1 MSRRAW
7 IALIVGFVALVG
19 LSMMPAPPRG
29 PTLLSREA
37 HGLALL
43 GRYLEAEGVPVI
55 GWDRPLAE
63 LPGGRG
69 LLLIGTPLRMRFTA
83 DDEQAL
89 RRYLLTGG
97 SVAVLLQGNPGVS
110 EMALLSTLG
119 LSPALGDLPASAEDL
134 GTAMRSLS
142 EPVVLTPSR
151 PGDPPMSLLQPS
163 FWLRAG
169 LEDEV
174 RYTWPNGQA
183 AVSLH
188 RPEAAALGAT
198 VLVLPHASLV
208 TNAGLRDNL
217 AALLPLFEEMGAG
230 ERLIV
235 DHVHQ
240 GILAPES
247 GAAAPSTLPMDLL
260 LSHLAAIYVALV
272 WSVARRFGPQLLAPP
287 PARSSQVRDLRVLAA
302 LHQRGGHVSAAAARL
317 LTDLSTLSRGR
328 ARPLLTEAG
337 VDLAPTTDAGLLALT
352 QAVAALQRD
361 KRL

>member
-1 MSRRAW
+1 MDILSSMANLAGYKATINAFYRIGRLSRSSVTAGGT
-7 IALIVGFVALVG
+7 IAAAKVFVIGCGVAG
-19 LSMMPAPPRG
+19 LSAVA
-29 PTLLSREA
+29 TA
-37 HGLALL
+37 H
-43 GRYLEAEGVPVI
+43 
-55 GWDRPLAE
+55 
-63 LPGGRG
+63 
-69 LLLIGTPLRMRFTA
+69 
-83 DDEQAL
+83 
-89 RRYLLTGG
+89 
-97 SVAVLLQGNPGVS
+97 
-110 EMALLSTLG
+110 
-119 LSPALGDLPASAEDL
+119 
-134 GTAMRSLS
+134 
-142 EPVVLTPSR
+142 
-151 PGDPPMSLLQPS
+151 
-163 FWLRAG
+163 
-169 LEDEV
+169 
-174 RYTWPNGQA
+174 
-183 AVSLH
+183 
-188 RPEAAALGAT
+188 ALGAT

-217 AALLPLFEEMGAG
+217 AALLPLFEEVGAS

-247 GAAAPSTLPMDLL
+247 GAVAPSTLPMDLL

-272 WSVARRFGPQLLAPP
+272 WSVARRFGPHLLAPP